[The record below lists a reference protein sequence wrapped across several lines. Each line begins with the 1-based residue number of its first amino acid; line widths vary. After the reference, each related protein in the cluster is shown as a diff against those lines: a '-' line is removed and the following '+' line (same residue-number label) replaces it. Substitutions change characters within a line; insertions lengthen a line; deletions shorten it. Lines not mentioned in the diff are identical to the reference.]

1 MSIESGGD
9 GGPSTRD
16 SMCVVTHNL
25 NRAEGARRRRLYRK
39 KRTLPYTKATRR
51 TMHPSVIPMKSPGLA
66 DDFAD
71 DVPIGRAEEVAE
83 ETLCPYPDV
92 AEKLVCDGVR
102 FVPLFEA
109 ELVAASR

>member
-39 KRTLPYTKATRR
+39 KRMLPYTKATIR
-51 TMHPSVIPMKSPGLA
+51 TIHPSVIPTKSPGLA

-71 DVPIGRAEEVAE
+71 DVPIGKAEEVADA
-83 ETLCPYPDV
+83 TLCPDSVV
-92 AEKLVCDGVR
+92 AEKLVCEGAR
-102 FVPLFEA
+102 FVPLFEV
-109 ELVAASR
+109 ELAAATR